1 MITKRCIE
9 MGLKVIILE
18 KPLANNIKEAKK
30 LINII
35 KKKGK
40 SFSQPQKTI

>member
-1 MITKRCIE
+1 

-18 KPLANNIKEAKK
+18 KPLANNIKEVKK

-35 KKKGK
+35 NKKKGK
-40 SFSQPQKTI
+40 GFGQP